1 MITCKQQCSL
11 KLYYSPS
18 HFLPW
23 PEKWRNNEKIHISPQ
38 NIWLWSPFS
47 LPLCSWGH
55 LTPGA
60 SWVPVAHPHLSLA
73 LTWADHRG
81 RVAMGTVRTTQG
93 SHRTTPQEG
102 LSPRA
107 VKSGCWDLI
116 TSFHQVWSSGGG
128 DGDSTA
134 KLTTDNIG
142 IGQTPVGGTQRYPS
156 SRNVHLHLPLT
167 LRGAVCHE
175 PDFWVCW

>member
-1 MITCKQQCSL
+1 MLL
-11 KLYYSPS
+11 KNIYYSPS

-23 PEKWRNNEKIHISPQ
+23 PEKWMNNEKIHISPQ
-38 NIWLWSPFS
+38 NLWLWSPFN
-47 LPLCSWGH
+47 LTLYSWRH
-55 LTPGA
+55 FTPGA
-60 SWVPVAHPHLSLA
+60 SWVPVAHLHLSLA

-81 RVAMGTVRTTQG
+81 RVAMETVRTTQD

-102 LSPRA
+102 LCPRA

-116 TSFHQVWSSGGG
+116 TSFRQVWSSRGG

-134 KLTTDNIG
+134 ELTTDNIG
-142 IGQTPVGGTQRYPS
+142 IGQTPVGGTKCSPS